1 MQAGTHTSRQAKNRG
16 SALQGKHLEL
26 LSCLK
31 VTPWKCGEGRMHPSL
46 STEYHQAERFA
57 GQEDLKTTGPR
68 KGLWICLL
76 SDISLPSL
84 LVLSR
89 KNELCWT
96 DSQLMG
102 DIILFQ

>member
-16 SALQGKHLEL
+16 SVLQGKHLEL
-26 LSCLK
+26 LSCLE
-31 VTPWKCGEGRMHPSL
+31 VTPWKCGEGRMYTSL

-57 GQEDLKTTGPR
+57 GQENLRTGPR

-76 SDISLPSL
+76 SDISLSNL

-96 DSQLMG
+96 DSQLTG